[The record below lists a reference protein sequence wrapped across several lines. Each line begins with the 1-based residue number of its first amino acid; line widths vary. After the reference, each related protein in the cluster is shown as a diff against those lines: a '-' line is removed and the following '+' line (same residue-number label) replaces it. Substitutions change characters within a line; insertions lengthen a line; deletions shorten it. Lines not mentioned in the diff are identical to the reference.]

1 MRRLVALGLIIAA
14 FGSGGIARAQS
25 IDTCMRAEPAAAIP
39 LCEALIAAGE
49 ATAAVHVQLVLSL
62 DKTGRTA
69 DARQALDRGLG
80 AWSSDRD
87 LLDLRERFTASTSE
101 REQLEQAGE
110 RNASALSQGRLRLL
124 CLTRN
129 DTTGADACREHLSS
143 TDKDGERLRERLAGI
158 ERELAA
164 SAPSTEVASARTPVT
179 PPAGSDSSS
188 PPAAAPPPSAV
199 DESDGDPRPV
209 QPFTPS
215 EQVENAAP
223 PRAADV
229 ARRARVADIQRA
241 LNAMGFDVGRADGIP
256 GRRTREALAN
266 FAAQRGID
274 DVLSF
279 DEQTLARLDEAR
291 AEALAR
297 AQAEEAGEAARA
309 EARRIAEDAEARRI
323 AGDAEARRIAEEA
336 EARRIAG
343 DAEARR
349 IAEDTEARRIAEDAE
364 ARRIAGDAEA
374 RSLAGDAGRDD
385 ALASSSATTATEPV
399 VANDAASLMTRI
411 GTLERRLADD
421 SAALARIDARLRA
434 LVERTL
440 AADSTR

>member
-87 LLDLRERFTASTSE
+87 LLDLRERLTASTSE

-164 SAPSTEVASARTPVT
+164 SDPSTEVASARTPVT

-199 DESDGDPRPV
+199 DESDGDPTPV

-309 EARRIAEDAEARRI
+309 EARRIAGDAEARRIAEDAEARRI
-323 AGDAEARRIAEEA
+323 AGDA
-336 EARRIAG
+336 
-343 DAEARR
+343 
-349 IAEDTEARRIAEDAE
+349 EARRIAEDAE

-374 RSLAGDAGRDD
+374 RSLAGDAERDD
-385 ALASSSATTATEPV
+385 ALAAGSATTATEPV

>member
-1 MRRLVALGLIIAA
+1 MRRLVALGLMMAA

-129 DTTGADACREHLSS
+129 DTTGADACREHLAS

-199 DESDGDPRPV
+199 DESDGDPTPV

-323 AGDAEARRIAEEA
+323 AEDAEDA

-349 IAEDTEARRIAEDAE
+349 IAEDAES
-364 ARRIAGDAEA
+364 RRIAGEAEA
-374 RSLAGDAGRDD
+374 RSLAGDAERDD
-385 ALASSSATTATEPV
+385 ALAAGSATTATEPV

>member
-1 MRRLVALGLIIAA
+1 MGIREPAQSGRRRGGLLMRRLVALGLIIAA

-87 LLDLRERFTASTSE
+87 LLDLRERLTASTSE

-164 SAPSTEVASARTPVT
+164 SDPSTEVASARTPVT

-199 DESDGDPRPV
+199 DESDGDPTPV

-309 EARRIAEDAEARRI
+309 EARRIAGDAEARRIAEDAEARRI
-323 AGDAEARRIAEEA
+323 AGDA
-336 EARRIAG
+336 
-343 DAEARR
+343 
-349 IAEDTEARRIAEDAE
+349 EARRIAEDAE

-374 RSLAGDAGRDD
+374 RSLAGDAERDD
-385 ALASSSATTATEPV
+385 ALAAGSATTATEPV